1 MEILELLYDLLVDL
15 FSNIKNDRLRLI
27 CVILSMIVFTVFWVI
42 IVWGVSYVVN
52 LYVKKDMHR
61 NIIFFLALIII
72 FIAIYFILSVIVN
85 KGKR

>member
-1 MEILELLYDLLVDL
+1 MEILELLYDLLIDL

-42 IVWGVSYVVN
+42 IVWGVSYIVN
-52 LYVKKDMHR
+52 LYVKNDMHR